1 MNDTFDRIVAAL
13 QNSFISFGEG
23 IANYIPVVI
32 SAIVVLFVGWII
44 SKIAARFVLKTL
56 NGIKFD
62 TLVEKVQLDKMLNK
76 IKPGLSASF
85 VLSKVFYWLLMLL
98 FITSAANVLG
108 WQMLTDGI
116 SSFMAYLPTLGIALI
131 IFVIGVYIADLIK
144 NMVYTAADS
153 IGVSGAK
160 AIANIVYYLLFIFIA
175 ITALN
180 QAGINTDIITSNLTI
195 ILASILLAFALS
207 YGFASRH
214 LVTNMLSSFYSK
226 GKFKEGQVI
235 RVIGFEGEIEA
246 IDSISVTLKTSDGR
260 IVLPSKTLIEE
271 SVVILSEPPTQEK

>member
-1 MNDTFDRIVAAL
+1 METLDRILLAL
-13 QNSFISFGEG
+13 ENSFTSFGEG
-23 IANYIPVVI
+23 IANFVPVII
-32 SAIVVLFVGWII
+32 SAIVVLLVGWII
-44 SKIAARFVLKTL
+44 SKIIFKFVHRALL
-56 NGIKFD
+56 GMKFD
-62 TLVEKVQLDKMLNK
+62 QMTEKIQLDKLLNK
-76 IKPGLSASF
+76 IKPELSAS
-85 VLSKVFYWLLMLL
+85 LILAKVFYWLLMLL

-108 WQMLTDGI
+108 WEMLTDGI
-116 SSFMAYLPTLGIALI
+116 SAFMAYLPTLGISLI
-131 IFVIGVYIADLIK
+131 IFIIGVYIADLVK

-207 YGFASRH
+207 YGIASRH

-226 GKFKEGQVI
+226 GKFKEGQLI
-235 RVIGFEGEIEA
+235 RVGDVEGIIES
-246 IDSISVTLKTSDGR
+246 IDSISVTIATKGGK
-260 IVLPSKTLIEE
+260 VVMPSKILIEE
-271 SVVILSEPPTQEK
+271 SVTILAEPERSED

>member
-1 MNDTFDRIVAAL
+1 METLDRILLAL
-13 QNSFISFGEG
+13 ENSFTSFGEG
-23 IANYIPVVI
+23 IANFVPVII
-32 SAIVVLFVGWII
+32 SAIVVLLVGWII
-44 SKIAARFVLKTL
+44 SKIIFKFVHRALI
-56 NGIKFD
+56 GMKFD
-62 TLVEKVQLDKMLNK
+62 QMTEKIQLDKLLNK
-76 IKPGLSASF
+76 IKPELSAS
-85 VLSKVFYWLLMLL
+85 LILAKVFYWLLMLL

-108 WQMLTDGI
+108 WEMLTDGI
-116 SSFMAYLPTLGIALI
+116 SAFMAYLPTLGISLI
-131 IFVIGVYIADLIK
+131 IFIIGVYIADLVK

-207 YGFASRH
+207 YGIASRH

-226 GKFKEGQVI
+226 GKFKEGQLI
-235 RVIGFEGEIEA
+235 RVGDVEGIIES
-246 IDSISVTLKTSDGR
+246 IDSISVTISTKGGK
-260 IVLPSKTLIEE
+260 VVMPSKILIEE
-271 SVVILSEPPTQEK
+271 SVTILAEPERSED

>member
-1 MNDTFDRIVAAL
+1 METFDRIVEAL
-13 QNSFISFGEG
+13 KNSFASFGEG
-23 IANYIPVVI
+23 IANFVPVVI
-32 SAIVVLFVGWII
+32 SALVVLLVGWII
-44 SKIAARFVLKTL
+44 SKIFFRFVHKTL
-56 NGIKFD
+56 TRLKFD
-62 TLVEKVQLDKMLNK
+62 QLTEKIQLDKLLNK
-76 IKPGLSASF
+76 IKPELSASF
-85 VLSKVFYWLLMLL
+85 ILAKVFYWVMMLL

-108 WQMLTDGI
+108 WEMLTDGI
-116 SSFMAYLPTLGIALI
+116 GAFMAYLPTLGISLI
-131 IFVIGVYIADLIK
+131 IFVIGIYVADLVK

-195 ILASILLAFALS
+195 ILGSILLAFALS

-226 GKFKEGQVI
+226 GKFKEGQII
-235 RVIGFEGEIEA
+235 RVGNVEGVIES
-246 IDSISVTLKTSDGR
+246 IDSISVTIKNSDGR
-260 IVLPSKTLIEE
+260 TVMPSKILTEE
-271 SVVILSEPPTQEK
+271 SVVIVQEATETED